1 MEMRRQRLCA
11 RFCVCTRERRDI
23 FGRRGLSLEIDRK
36 EEDIP
41 YHDLWSKG
49 TPIHTKDSDE

>member
-1 MEMRRQRLCA
+1 MCAMRCM
-11 RFCVCTRERRDI
+11 CVRERRDI
-23 FGRRGLSLEIDRK
+23 FGCRGLSLEIDRK